1 MRDSDLAIGGL
12 VLLGIVGALVYFLF
26 PKFITG
32 VLRGPSYAAIIKN
45 QQNEITAFNRETEI
59 IVSYLQDSWTMKA
72 HRKIGAVMRRGG
84 YEDWVQKV
92 QTERTET
99 ARDMMGYVDKE
110 SPPLERLAQ
119 SLESKLSLRDKNK
132 RSFFD
137 LAKSPL
143 DTEIEALQT
152 DLDRKT
158 SELSQFLNRF
168 SEKRRVL
175 NQNVLTE
182 WFKRSLLV
190 GLLTAGIVI
199 VVCAVSVAASNS
211 SIATLSAI
219 KKSPV
224 PTSLGFVAAAPRQ
237 LGLIKPVESP
247 VLADAAFHF
256 SFQPKAGPIPETV
269 SLIRDE
275 LPKTNTALKLA
286 SILGGYP
293 ETPASR
299 SHHLNESG
307 GLIVHTAKV
316 LKHSEPLLPTLPDP
330 RIGPLVIL
338 AHDIGKI
345 LTLSNDREG
354 QPHDIPSA
362 DIVASLPELREDF
375 DEMTA
380 QSMILAI
387 RHQHSKAEI
396 PLNAPPLTETIL
408 QFIKKADL
416 SASAEESREA
426 AEKMRELVPK
436 VLELFPY
443 IVPELNVNG
452 CMGGKAEGYLCDG
465 YLYLLKESVK
475 EKLLR
480 NLKIQNAP
488 VFKGQDPVWNEMALA
503 LAGAGLI
510 TTKAGAKEAGKKSC
524 LFTIKSPQG
533 QEKTIAIPVASLA
546 PHLTNRWLQ
555 SNIPKIEVL

>member
-12 VLLGIVGALVYFLF
+12 VLLGIVGALIYFLF

-32 VLRGPSYAAIIKN
+32 VLRGPSYTAIIKN
-45 QQNEITAFNRETEI
+45 QQNEITTFNRETEI
-59 IVSYLQDSWTMKA
+59 IVSYLHDSWTMKA
-72 HRKIGAVMRRGG
+72 YRKLDAVISRGG
-84 YEDWVQKV
+84 YEDWARSVT
-92 QTERTET
+92 TERNEA
-99 ARDMMGYVDKE
+99 ARDMAGYVDRE
-110 SPPLERLAQ
+110 RPGLETLAH
-119 SLESKLSLRDKNK
+119 SLESNLSARDKTK

-143 DTEIEALQT
+143 DAEIEALQVE
-152 DLDRKT
+152 LDKKT
-158 SELSQFLNRF
+158 SEFSQFLNHF
-168 SEKRRVL
+168 SEKHRVL
-175 NQNVLTE
+175 NQRALTE
-182 WFKRSLLV
+182 WFKRSLFV
-190 GLLTAGIVI
+190 GLLTAGIVV
-199 VVCAVSVAASNS
+199 VVCGVSASARNS
-211 SIATLSAI
+211 STANLSAG
-219 KKSPV
+219 KKPV
-224 PTSLGFVAAAPRQ
+224 TTSLGFVATTPRQ
-237 LGLIKPVESP
+237 VGLIKQVESP
-247 VLADAAFHF
+247 TLTDAAFHF
-256 SFQPKAGPIPETV
+256 SFHPKTGPIPD
-269 SLIRDE
+269 LISSALDE

-293 ETPASR
+293 KIPASR

-307 GLIVHTAKV
+307 GLIVHTANA
-316 LKHSEPLLPTLPDP
+316 LRHSESLLSTLPDP
-330 RIGPLVIL
+330 RIGPVVIL

-362 DIVASLPELREDF
+362 DIVASLLELREDF

-443 IVPELNVNG
+443 IVSELNVNG

-480 NLKIQNAP
+480 SLEVQNAP

-524 LFTIKSPQG
+524 LFTIKTPQG

-555 SNIPKIEVL
+555 SNIPKIEVF

>member
-12 VLLGIVGALVYFLF
+12 VLLGIVVALVYFLF

-72 HRKIGAVMRRGG
+72 HRKIGAVMSRGG

-119 SLESKLSLRDKNK
+119 SLESKLSVRDKTK

-143 DTEIEALQT
+143 DAEIEALQA

-158 SELSQFLNRF
+158 SEHSQFLNRF

-182 WFKRSLLV
+182 WFKRSLFV
-190 GLLTAGIVI
+190 GLLMAGIL
-199 VVCAVSVAASNS
+199 VVVLGMSVAARNS
-211 SIATLSAI
+211 SSANLSAG
-219 KKSPV
+219 KKPAT
-224 PTSLGFVAAAPRQ
+224 TSLGFVATAPRQ
-237 LGLIKPVESP
+237 VGLIKQVESP

-256 SFQPKAGPIPETV
+256 SFQPKTGPIPDSISSV
-269 SLIRDE
+269 LAE

-330 RIGPLVIL
+330 KIGPVVIL

-380 QSMILAI
+380 RSMILAI

-426 AEKMRELVPK
+426 AEKMRELLPK

-465 YLYLLKESVK
+465 YLYLLKEPVK

-480 NLKIQNAP
+480 NLKVQNAP

-510 TTKAGAKEAGKKSC
+510 TTKTGGKEAGKKSC
-524 LFTIKSPQG
+524 LFRIKTPQG
-533 QEKTIAIPVASLA
+533 QEKSIAIPVASLA

-555 SNIPKIEVL
+555 TNIPKIEVL

>member
-59 IVSYLQDSWTMKA
+59 IVSYLHDSWTMRA
-72 HRKIGAVMRRGG
+72 YRKLDAVISRSG
-84 YEDWVQKV
+84 YKDWAQTVK
-92 QTERTET
+92 TERNEI
-99 ARDMMGYVDKE
+99 ARDMMDYVDKE

-119 SLESKLSLRDKNK
+119 SLESKLSLRDKTK
-132 RSFFD
+132 RSFLD

-143 DTEIEALQT
+143 DAEIEVLQA
-152 DLDRKT
+152 DFDKKT
-158 SELSQFLNRF
+158 GELSRFLNRF

-175 NQNVLTE
+175 NQKALTE
-182 WFKRSLLV
+182 WFKRSLFV
-190 GLLTAGIVI
+190 GLLAAGILV
-199 VVCAVSVAASNS
+199 VVCGVSVAARNPSTTN
-211 SIATLSAI
+211 LSVG
-219 KKSPV
+219 KKPV
-224 PTSLGFVAAAPRQ
+224 TTSLGFVSTAPRQ
-237 LGLIKPVESP
+237 AGLIKPVESP

-256 SFQPKAGPIPETV
+256 SFQPKIGPIPDSIASV
-269 SLIRDE
+269 LDE
-275 LPKTNTALKLA
+275 VPKTNTALKLA

-299 SHHLNESG
+299 SHHLSESG

-330 RIGPLVIL
+330 KIGPVVIL

-380 QSMILAI
+380 RSMILAI

-396 PLNAPPLTETIL
+396 PLNTPPLTETIL

-416 SASAEESREA
+416 SAAAEESREA

-465 YLYLLKESVK
+465 YLYLLKEPVK

-480 NLKIQNAP
+480 SLKVQNAP
-488 VFKGQDPVWNEMALA
+488 VFKGQDPVWNEMVLA

-510 TTKAGAKEAGKKSC
+510 TTKAGAKDAGKKSC
-524 LFTIKSPQG
+524 LFTIKTPQG

-546 PHLTNRWLQ
+546 PYLIDKWLQ
-555 SNIPKIEVL
+555 TNIPKIEVL

>member
-26 PKFITG
+26 PKSITG

-59 IVSYLQDSWTMKA
+59 IISYLQDSWTMKA
-72 HRKIGAVMRRGG
+72 HRKIGALMSRGG

-110 SPPLERLAQ
+110 SPFLERLAQ
-119 SLESKLSLRDKNK
+119 SLESKLSVRDKNK

-143 DTEIEALQT
+143 DAEIEALQT

-175 NQNVLTE
+175 NQKALTE
-182 WFKRSLLV
+182 WFKRSLFV
-190 GLLTAGIVI
+190 GLLTAGIVVAMCGMI
-199 VVCAVSVAASNS
+199 VAARNS
-211 SIATLSAI
+211 SSANLSAS
-219 KKSPV
+219 KSSPV
-224 PTSLGFVAAAPRQ
+224 MTSLGFVATVPRQ
-237 LGLIKPVESP
+237 VGLIKPVESP

-256 SFQPKAGPIPETV
+256 NFQPKTGPIPDSISSV
-269 SLIRDE
+269 LAE

-286 SILGGYP
+286 AILGGYP

-443 IVPELNVNG
+443 IVAELNVNG
-452 CMGGKAEGYLCDG
+452 CMGGKTEGYLCDG

-524 LFTIKSPQG
+524 LFTIKTAQG

-546 PHLTNRWLQ
+546 PHLIGRWLQ
-555 SNIPKIEVL
+555 TNIPKIEVL